1 MLIPPREFSIIHYE
15 KNLKTVYGV
24 LTSNV
29 VSGEQWDAMNLWA
42 PLQYIAFRSL
52 KMAGYDN

>member
-15 KNLKTVYGV
+15 SNLKTDYGV

-42 PLQYIAFRSL
+42 PLQYIAYRSL
-52 KMAGYDN
+52 KM